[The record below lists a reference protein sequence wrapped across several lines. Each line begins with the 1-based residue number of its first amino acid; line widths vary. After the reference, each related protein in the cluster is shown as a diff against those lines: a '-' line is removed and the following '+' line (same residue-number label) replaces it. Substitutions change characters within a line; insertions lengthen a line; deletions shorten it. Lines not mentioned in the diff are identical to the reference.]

1 MLKVT
6 RFVDQSDEGAVT
18 IEVQTDKYSSV
29 QIDVEPKIGF
39 EPLIM
44 QELGIESETD
54 FDALCDLVD
63 GIEAYVRAR
72 QEA

>member
-1 MLKVT
+1 MLKVN

-29 QIDVEPKIGF
+29 QIDVEPDAGSEVLSMK
-39 EPLIM
+39 
-44 QELGIESETD
+44 ELGIDSEAD
-54 FDALCDLVD
+54 FDALCELID

>member
-29 QIDVEPKIGF
+29 QINVEPSLGF
-39 EPLIM
+39 EALT
-44 QELGIESETD
+44 QDDLGIDSEAD
-54 FDALCDLVD
+54 FDALCELRD

>member
-6 RFVDQSDEGAVT
+6 RFVDQSDAGAGT

-29 QIDVEPKIGF
+29 QIDVEPDAGS
-39 EPLIM
+39 EALI
-44 QELGIESETD
+44 QEDLGIDSETD
-54 FDALCDLVD
+54 FDALCELMD
-63 GIEAYVRAR
+63 GIEDYVRAR

>member
-1 MLKVT
+1 MLKVN

-29 QIDVEPKIGF
+29 QIDVEPDNGSEVLSMK
-39 EPLIM
+39 
-44 QELGIESETD
+44 ELGIDSEAD
-54 FDALCDLVD
+54 LDALCELID

-72 QEA
+72 QET

>member
-1 MLKVT
+1 MLKVN

-29 QIDVEPKIGF
+29 QIDVEPDTGSEVLSMK
-39 EPLIM
+39 
-44 QELGIESETD
+44 ELGIDSEAD
-54 FDALCDLVD
+54 LDALCDLVD
-63 GIEAYVRAR
+63 GIEAYVKAR